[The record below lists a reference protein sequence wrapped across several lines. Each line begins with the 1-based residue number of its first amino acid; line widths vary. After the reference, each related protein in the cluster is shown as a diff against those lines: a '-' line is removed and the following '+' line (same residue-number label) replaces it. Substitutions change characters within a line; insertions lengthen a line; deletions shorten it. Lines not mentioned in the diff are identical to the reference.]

1 MISHSFKVSLLAAAV
16 SASLAA
22 CGGGGGGDSTTTT
35 TTTTPPAPTGTTTT
49 ATAPTGQT
57 LTAQTGS
64 SSGTA
69 SDTSGVI
76 TVGAPASPNVPAAN
90 VVTTSVAT
98 PTYGATSQALTLWN
112 SIQDW
117 RSQARYEEEGA
128 FGVGLLTQRAN
139 LDTLAASLVTAQPNL
154 TSSDATLRAAAVSA
168 AQSQMTALGYTVS
181 YVAATSSV
189 SALTIPTG
197 QYCSKALFSSL
208 PGAEIGIS
216 GMRFAG
222 ISVPE
227 TQGAM
232 CVMLAGLESIGTWQ
246 LPPTGSSSVYP
257 FPGKQ
262 LTLPRYYG
270 DWAALGFTSQP
281 GHAVHVSVASV
292 DALPA
297 AIPGA
302 GTGAAI
308 ATSAITV
315 SEFTLRLKSS
325 GATVPTRIFS
335 RPGMNAGAGVTL
347 EATTQLLFPTSIV
360 AIPVQPLETVS
371 VYTATFRGT
380 VNGRSVTR
388 TWDFTT
394 SN

>member
-1 MISHSFKVSLLAAAV
+1 MNSHSFKVSLLAAAV

-22 CGGGGGGDSTTTT
+22 CGGGGGDSTP
-35 TTTTPPAPTGTTTT
+35 TTTPTTPTAATGTTTT

-69 SDTSGVI
+69 SDTTGVI
-76 TVGAPASPNVPAAN
+76 TVGAPASPTVPAAN
-90 VVTTSVAT
+90 LVLSTAPAV
-98 PTYGATSQALTLWN
+98 TYGSTSQLVGMWN

-128 FGVGLLTQRAN
+128 FGVGFLTQRAN
-139 LDTLAASLVTAQPNL
+139 LDSLAASLVTAQPNL
-154 TSSDATLRAAAVSA
+154 ISTDASLRAAAVAA
-168 AQSQMTALGYTVS
+168 AQSQMTALGYSVS
-181 YVAATSSV
+181 YVAATTSV
-189 SALTIPTG
+189 SSLTIPTG
-197 QYCSKALFSSL
+197 QYCPKALFSSL

-222 ISVPE
+222 VSVPE
-227 TQGAM
+227 TQGAT
-232 CVMLAGLESIGTWQ
+232 CVLLAGLESIGTWQ

-262 LTLPRYYG
+262 LTLPRYFG
-270 DWAALGFTSQP
+270 DWASLGFTSQP
-281 GHAVHVSVASV
+281 GHAVHVSLASV

-315 SEFTLRLKSS
+315 SEFTVKLKST
-325 GATVPTRIFS
+325 GAAVATRIFT
-335 RPGMNAGAGVTL
+335 RPGVNAGAGVTL
-347 EATTQLLFPTSIV
+347 EATTQLLFPTSIA